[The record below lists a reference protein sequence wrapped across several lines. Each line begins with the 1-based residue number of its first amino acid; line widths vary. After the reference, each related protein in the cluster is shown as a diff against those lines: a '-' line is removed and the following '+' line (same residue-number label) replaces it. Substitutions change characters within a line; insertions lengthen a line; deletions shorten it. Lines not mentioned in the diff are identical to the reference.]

1 MRAAATVTS
10 IASALPAPL
19 AIGGRRLSAAEIYP
33 RLFDAILEQRLAPG
47 TPLTELA
54 LGEAFGVSR
63 TVIRRVL
70 GRLCDQQV
78 IVQRPAH
85 TARLAAPDPGQARQV
100 LSARRLAETTL
111 IELAARRS
119 RPAHLRQ
126 LRELIARERHSH
138 EQGQRCTAIRLGGEF
153 HLKLAEIADNA
164 PLARFLNGLVPMTSL
179 IIAKYE
185 SRSCEH
191 CAWEEHAALV
201 DALEDGD
208 SEAALRLM
216 HLHLD
221 RIEAKLDLD

>member
-1 MRAAATVTS
+1 MRAVAPVTS
-10 IASALPAPL
+10 TASALPALL
-19 AIGGRRLSAAEIYP
+19 AVGERRLSAAEIYP

-47 TPLTELA
+47 TPLTEMA

-70 GRLCDQQV
+70 GRLSDQQV

-85 TARLAAPDPGQARQV
+85 TARLAAPDPEQARQV

-111 IELAARRS
+111 IELAARRT
-119 RPAHLRQ
+119 RPAQLRQ
-126 LRELIARERHSH
+126 LRELIARERQSH

-185 SRSCEH
+185 SRACEH

>member
-10 IASALPAPL
+10 LASALPVPL
-19 AIGGRRLSAAEIYP
+19 AMSGRRLSAAEIYP
-33 RLFDAILEQRLAPG
+33 QLFDAILEQRLAPG

-70 GRLCDQQV
+70 GRLSDQQV

-85 TARLAAPDPGQARQV
+85 TARLAAPDPEQARQV

-119 RPAHLRQ
+119 RPAQLRQ

-185 SRSCEH
+185 SRACEH